1 MTYTLSKRGL
11 SAIKTSE
18 GCKLSAYQDGAGIW
32 TIGYGTTGKVD
43 GQPIGRGLVI
53 DENCAE
59 RLLRTSLLT
68 FEKDVNRLIKLDG
81 LTQNQYDALVSLIY
95 NIGTTNFSQ
104 STLLRELNMGNVMR
118 AAEQFLVWCKLTDA
132 KTKQKIT
139 SAGLLNR
146 RRLERE
152 LFLL

>member
-1 MTYTLSKRGL
+1 MTYTLSKHGL
-11 SAIKTSE
+11 SAIKASE
-18 GCKLSAYQDGAGIW
+18 GCKLSAYQDSAGIW
-32 TIGYGTTGKVD
+32 TIGYGTTGKVN
-43 GQPIGRGLVI
+43 GQSINRGMAI
-53 DENCAE
+53 DEECAE

-68 FEKDVNRLIKLDG
+68 FEKDVNRLVKFIG

-104 STLLRELNMGNVMR
+104 STLLKELNKGNVLQ
-118 AAEQFLVWCKLTDA
+118 AAEQFLAWCKLTDA
-132 KTKQKIT
+132 KTRQKIT

>member
-11 SAIKTSE
+11 SAIKSSE
-18 GCKLSAYQDGAGIW
+18 GCKLNAYQDGAGIW
-32 TIGYGTTGKVD
+32 TIGYGTTGKVN
-43 GQPIGRGLVI
+43 GQSVSRGMAI
-53 DENCAE
+53 DKEYAE
-59 RLLRTSLLT
+59 RLLKNALLT
-68 FEKDVNRLIKLDG
+68 FEKDVNRLVKFIG

-95 NIGTTNFSQ
+95 NIGTSNFSQ
-104 STLLRELNMGNVMR
+104 STLLRELNKGNVMQ

-132 KTKQKIT
+132 KTRQKVT

>member
-1 MTYTLSKRGL
+1 MTYTLSKHGL

-32 TIGYGTTGKVD
+32 TIGYGTTGKVN
-43 GQPIGRGLVI
+43 GQPISRGMTI
-53 DENCAE
+53 DEECAE
-59 RLLRTSLLT
+59 RLLKASLLT
-68 FEKDVNRLIKLDG
+68 FEKNVNQLVKFIG
-81 LTQNQYDALVSLIY
+81 LTQNQYDALVSLVY

-104 STLLRELNMGNVMR
+104 STLLRELNKGNVLQ

-132 KTKQKIT
+132 KTRQKVT
-139 SAGLLNR
+139 STGLLNR